1 VAEFAVTAV
10 NDMLIAAFDAVC
22 WPLRALPPLW
32 ALAFVSSVT
41 GILAV
46 WALGRLSNQV
56 AIRRVRA
63 RISGNLL
70 GLRLFRHDVGL
81 VLGLQ
86 RRILRDTLL
95 YMTQLVMPALVVLG
109 PVALAMA
116 QLDLRFAVRPLRP
129 GETALVT
136 ARVRDSAAL
145 TGSVRLEAPAGVAIE
160 TPGVRVAGRR
170 EVTWRVRALDAGVH
184 ALAVSIAGDEAVTK
198 QLAAG
203 PDWGVVPRTRTGRG
217 AVDQLLRPGEA
228 PIAPDRTVEAI
239 EVGYPPLDLELFG
252 WRFGWLTGFLL
263 TSLASGLA
271 AKGLLGVA
279 L

>member
-1 VAEFAVTAV
+1 MTAV
-10 NDMLIAAFDAVC
+10 NDMLIAGFDALC
-22 WPLRALPPLW
+22 WPLRRLPALW
-32 ALAFVSSVT
+32 ALTLVSSVV

-46 WALGRLSNQV
+46 WALGRLSNQE
-56 AIRRVRA
+56 AIRRVRT
-63 RISGNLL
+63 RISGNVL
-70 GLRLFRHDVGL
+70 GLRLFRRDVGV

-86 RRILRDTLL
+86 RRILRDTLQ
-95 YMTQLVMPALVVLG
+95 YMAQLTIPALVVLG
-109 PVALAMA
+109 PVALVMA

-136 ARVRDSAAL
+136 VRVRDRAAL
-145 TGSVRLEAPAGVAIE
+145 NGSVRLEAPAGVAIE
-160 TPGVRVAGRR
+160 TPGVRVADRR

-184 ALAVSIAGDEAVTK
+184 ALSVSIAGDEAVTK

-203 PDWGVVPRTRTGRG
+203 ADWGVVPRTRTGLG
-217 AVDQLLRPGEA
+217 AVDQLLHPGEA

-252 WRFGWLTGFLL
+252 WRFGWLTAFLL